1 MNRRPY
7 WPRVSPKRP
16 GHPWLQTLWRLQ
28 IDISSGPP
36 EFDPCLLLPPHCS
49 LVLVLGLPCLPGEV
63 KLRYTHFWIMGCHLM
78 GRTGGRERVLLMF
91 KRDSQPGPQILF
103 GGFIP
108 NCPLPARKAVR
119 VLRLPTLTGGGGLRA
134 PPSPPMQNAPGLP
147 PPRASLCSGEGQE
160 GWVSSWRRDMLEGRG
175 T

>member
-1 MNRRPY
+1 MARPFLASN
-7 WPRVSPKRP
+7 P
-16 GHPWLQTLWRLQ
+16 LEAAD
-28 IDISSGPP
+28 DISSGPP
-36 EFDPCLLLPPHCS
+36 EFDPCLLLPPHCF

-63 KLRYTHFWIMGCHLM
+63 KLSYTHFWIIGCHLT

-134 PPSPPMQNAPGLP
+134 LP
-147 PPRASLCSGEGQE
+147 RLQCKMHLGYPHQGP
-160 GWVSSWRRDMLEGRG
+160 VSAQGRG
-175 T
+175 RKDGSALGGGTCWRAEGLSWAWQRRPGF